1 MSKITWDNL
10 GERFFET
17 GVDRGVLYPMSNLG
31 AYEAGVAWN
40 GLTGVT
46 ESPSGADLT
55 DFWADNIKY
64 ASIRAAEEFGA
75 TIEAYTY
82 PDEFAECDGS
92 AELSAGVYIGQQTR
106 KHFGFSFRTSVN
118 NDQGLD
124 REVAYK
130 LHLIYNASA
139 SPSEKAFATINDSP
153 EAITFS
159 WELETTGVAVTG
171 YKPTSTIVIDATK
184 ADPAKLAAL
193 EKILYGDTAVAP
205 RLPLPD
211 EVAALLAGTPV
222 VPAAPTFVAATG
234 IATIVATPNVVYKR
248 DGEVLTTGAQP
259 AAPGGTLVTITA
271 HPAPGYYI
279 ASGVAKSWSFVSTK
293 P

>member
-17 GVDRGVLYPMSNLG
+17 GVDRGVLYPLSNLG
-31 AYEAGVAWN
+31 VYEAGVAWN
-40 GLTGVT
+40 GLTSVS

-55 DFWADNIKY
+55 DFWADNVKY
-64 ASIRAAEEFGA
+64 ASLRAAEEFGA

-82 PDEFAECDGS
+82 PEEFAQCDGS
-92 AELSAGVYIGQQTR
+92 AQLSAGVYIGQQTR

-139 SPSEKAFATINDSP
+139 SPSEKAYTTINDSP

-184 ADPAKLAAL
+184 ANVAKLAAL
-193 EKILYGDTAVAP
+193 ELILYGDTTIAP

-211 EVAALLAGTPV
+211 EVAALMAGTPV

-248 DGEVLTTGAQP
+248 DGVVLTTGAQT

-271 HPAPGYYI
+271 EPAPGYYI